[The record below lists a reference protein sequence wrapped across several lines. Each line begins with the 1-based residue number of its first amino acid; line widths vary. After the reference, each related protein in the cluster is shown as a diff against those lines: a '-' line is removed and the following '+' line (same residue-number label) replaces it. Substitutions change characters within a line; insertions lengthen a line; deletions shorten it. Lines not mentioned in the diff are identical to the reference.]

1 MRIADQLLNRRTLG
15 RWLLGFALLAG
26 LVLWVHSAV
35 GWPQLLAPWRAFPP
49 SQLAVLLLL
58 TALSYGF
65 RAVRV
70 YDYSFDLL
78 HGRFAAVLRLSV
90 LHNTLN
96 NFLPMRLGEL
106 AYPVLMKRYF
116 GQGYTASSAT
126 LLWIRVLDL
135 HFLGLLVLGFLYQAE
150 ASPLWLAS
158 VVSWLALVPG
168 MYWGHERVRR
178 RVAGRTGLIPDLL
191 STVLGH
197 VPDSGWRFF
206 RIWLWTALSWSLK
219 FLAFTPVV
227 LHFADIGVWRALV
240 GTVGAELSSIL
251 PVHGVAG
258 SGSYELAMAA
268 VLLPLGLDLQ
278 TVLKA
283 AVNLHL
289 YLLGANLLL
298 GLGALLLPKPPTNPS
313 DPPRSRLPF

>member
-1 MRIADQLLNRRTLG
+1 MQLSEQIFNRRTLG

-26 LVLWVHSAV
+26 LLLWVHWSV
-35 GWPQLLAPWRAFPP
+35 GWPQLLAPWRTFPP
-49 SQLAVLLLL
+49 GQLALLLLL
-58 TALSYGF
+58 TALSYLL

-70 YDYSFDLL
+70 YDYSRELL
-78 HGRFAAVLRLSV
+78 RGAFPAVLRLSV

-106 AYPVLMKRYF
+106 AYPLLMKRYF
-116 GQGYTASSAT
+116 GQGYTASGVT

-135 HFLGLLVLGFLYQAE
+135 HFLGLLALGFLYQAGGNPNWP
-150 ASPLWLAS
+150 A
-158 VVSWLALVPG
+158 
-168 MYWGHERVRR
+168 MYWGHGWVQRR
-178 RVAGRTGLIPDLL
+178 MAGRSGRVPDLL
-191 STVLGH
+191 NKVLGH
-197 VPDSGWRFF
+197 VPDSGRRFL
-206 RIWLWTALSWSLK
+206 RIWLWTALSWVLK
-219 FLAFTPVV
+219 LVAFTAVV
-227 LHFADIGVWRALV
+227 FHFAAIDTWQAVL
-240 GTVGAELSSIL
+240 GTIGAELSSVL

-268 VLLPLGLDLQ
+268 VLLPLGLEPA

-298 GLGALLLPKPPTNPS
+298 GAGALLLPKPAAE
-313 DPPRSRLPF
+313 R